1 MIMISHKRVAY
12 LETDVGQTEFTPS
25 GIIALHVLESPI
37 LGPPC
42 THQHIASKRS
52 HYFGAATARDDPNYY
67 MRIARQLTST
77 WQQDYN
83 EQPEIELIDQV
94 PLVVNTHGWVKGL
107 GYDLLIGIIDMV
119 GPTNVFATQGP
130 TPSFPPTFATDI
142 LPPPDGNIQPKLHY
156 IENTV
161 RGSRVVSKYHAADLR
176 ALAFISY
183 MYQDL
188 THFGQPN
195 KPWWNFKTSLVE
207 RLPWSLD
214 WRTGLDTGIWILS
227 QDIKLNHLL
236 YALNVSIVALISSDP
251 PSDDDNDAQV
261 QDMDQDSSHSNVE
274 EETKSNVGGGSLCV
288 CDVYA
293 HSPLIVD

>member
-1 MIMISHKRVAY
+1 MMISHKRVAY
-12 LETDVGQTEFTPS
+12 LETDVGQTEFTPA

-42 THQHIASKRS
+42 THQNIASRRS
-52 HYFGAATARDDPNYY
+52 HYFGAATVRDDPNYY
-67 MRIARQLTST
+67 MRIVRQLTST
-77 WQQDYN
+77 WQQHYN
-83 EQPEIELIDQV
+83 QEPDIDMIDQV

-107 GYDLLIGIIDMV
+107 GYDLLVGLVDMV
-119 GPTNVFATQGP
+119 GPTNVFATHGS

-142 LPPPDGNIQPKLHY
+142 LPSSDGNVQPKLHY
-156 IENTV
+156 IENPV
-161 RGSRVVSKYHAADLR
+161 RGSRIVSKYLATDLR
-176 ALAFISY
+176 ALAFVSY

-236 YALNVSIVALISSDP
+236 YALNVSIVALISSDSP
-251 PSDDDNDAQV
+251 PDDGNDAQV
-261 QDMDQDSSHSNVE
+261 QDMDQDSSHSIME
-274 EETKSNVGGGSLCV
+274 EESKSSVGSGSLYMRCI
-288 CDVYA
+288 CSLSLFFD
-293 HSPLIVD
+293 